1 MNPSETDADTLVDT
15 YMDCLFEVL
24 GLDIREEWRADVKR
38 YFMLSARMAKV
49 LEAHPL
55 EMTEALAP
63 VFRP

>member
-1 MNPSETDADTLVDT
+1 MNPPKTDVDT
-15 YMDCLFEVL
+15 PVDIYMDYLFDVW

-38 YFMLSARMAKV
+38 YFMLSAQMAKV